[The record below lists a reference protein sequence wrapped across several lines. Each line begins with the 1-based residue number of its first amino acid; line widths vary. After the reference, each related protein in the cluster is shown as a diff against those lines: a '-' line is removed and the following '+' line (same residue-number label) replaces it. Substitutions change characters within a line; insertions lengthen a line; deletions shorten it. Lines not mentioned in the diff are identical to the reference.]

1 MSGLRSSSGTR
12 RRTRLLREFR
22 VRMLEEAAD
31 AGLDL
36 IVTWAHPRNA
46 EEGARAYFEAVDSR
60 GGCVCVS

>member
-1 MSGLRSSSGTR
+1 
-12 RRTRLLREFR
+12 
-22 VRMLEEAAD
+22 MLEEAAD